1 MTSFKL
7 TLAAVAIV
15 VASTSAFANGQF
27 IASSAGTTDSYQMST
42 AGSTVAPFSIVK
54 TETRDH

>member
-1 MTSFKL
+1 LTSFKL

-15 VASTSAFANGQF
+15 VASTAAFANGQF
-27 IASSAGTTDSYQMST
+27 IASSASTTDSYQMAAS
-42 AGSTVAPFSIVK
+42 GPTVTPFSIVK